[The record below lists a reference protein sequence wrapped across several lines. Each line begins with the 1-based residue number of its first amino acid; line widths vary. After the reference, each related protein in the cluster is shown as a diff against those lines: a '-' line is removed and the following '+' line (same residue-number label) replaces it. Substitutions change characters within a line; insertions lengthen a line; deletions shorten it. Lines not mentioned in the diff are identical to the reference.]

1 MGLRVIERSKTMTLA
16 SERRFE
22 KAGEVNF
29 VHTGPGTLAGR
40 YMRMFWQPIYI
51 ADRLQPG
58 HALPI
63 QVMGEKFTL
72 YRGESGATY
81 VVDFRCAHRGTQ
93 LSVGWVEGECIR
105 CFYHGWK
112 YDGTGQCVEQPAED
126 ASFAAKVKI
135 RSYPTREYLGLIF
148 TYLGPGTTPP
158 FPRYSQLEQ
167 DGVLDVN
174 SYVRNCNYFN
184 TLENGV
190 DQAHVPFTHAKSN
203 FTKFGLN
210 WDIPKISAEE
220 TEYGVAM
227 SGTRSDGVSR
237 VNHYLMPNI
246 LYIKGSP
253 DESGEKWRDA
263 FAWRVP
269 IDDVSH
275 ASFNIS
281 LVHVTGDAAERYRE
295 SQKQRRASVAMLPS
309 AREMADA
316 VLTGSLCIHEIEDR
330 LDIVNIQDH
339 VAQEGQGAIPDRD
352 SERLGRSDAAVIL
365 MRKIWLR
372 ELRELAEGRPLK
384 TWSCPKGLLATSGV

>member
-1 MGLRVIERSKTMTLA
+1 
-16 SERRFE
+16 
-22 KAGEVNF
+22 
-29 VHTGPGTLAGR
+29 
-40 YMRMFWQPIYI
+40 
-51 ADRLQPG
+51 
-58 HALPI
+58 
-63 QVMGEKFTL
+63 
-72 YRGESGATY
+72 
-81 VVDFRCAHRGTQ
+81 
-93 LSVGWVEGECIR
+93 
-105 CFYHGWK
+105 
-112 YDGTGQCVEQPAED
+112 
-126 ASFAAKVKI
+126 
-135 RSYPTREYLGLIF
+135 
-148 TYLGPGTTPP
+148 
-158 FPRYSQLEQ
+158 LEQ
-167 DGVLDVN
+167 DGVLDVS
-174 SYVRNCNYFN
+174 SYIRNCNYFN

-227 SGTRSDGVSR
+227 YGTRSDGVSR

-253 DESGEKWRDA
+253 DDSAEKWRDA

-295 SQKQRRASVAMLPS
+295 SQKQRRASVAKLPS
-309 AREMADA
+309 PKEMADA
-316 VLTGSLCIHEIEDR
+316 VLAGNLCIHEIEDR
-330 LDIVNIQDH
+330 PDIVNIQDH

-372 ELRELAEGRPLK
+372 ELRALAEGRPPK
-384 TWSCPKGLLATSGV
+384 TWSCPEGLLATSGV